1 MPLPNGFNDFEFLQD
16 LVRRWQNRIVKEE
29 FSHLGGD
36 EFDPDITVSEQA
48 LRHAC
53 TIKDNDTAEMV
64 NMRMHLFYFLY
75 GKARDLQPAIYGV
88 PENIYKEKI
97 DGFKTQI
104 YLFFAQ
110 DTRQATEGR
119 PAIRAEFH
127 INLEKQIS
135 EPTWETEVN
144 QLARRIRQEFAS
156 SHPTFTFTKGANIYL
171 YKDKE
176 LGHHFKVFSN
186 SESEATTLF
195 KKMLAIQGQA
205 YEETYLSVSN
215 PKKTS
220 QNNPAGTV
228 LAFGKRRKKRRW
240 RPVGDVRFRWAT
252 LQSFD
257 LDRDIVLVDTTGSFK
272 DALVR
277 A

>member
-1 MPLPNGFNDFEFLQD
+1 MALPSGFSEFEFLQD
-16 LVRRWQNRIVKEE
+16 LVRRWQNRIVRDE
-29 FSHLGGD
+29 FIHLGAD
-36 EFDPDITVSEQA
+36 DFDPDITVSEQA
-48 LRHAC
+48 VRHAC
-53 TIKDNDTAEMV
+53 TIKDNDTAEMTM
-64 NMRMHLFYFLY
+64 MRLYLYYFLY
-75 GKARDLQPAIYGV
+75 GKARDLQPPIYGEPV
-88 PENIYKEKI
+88 NVYKEKL
-97 DGFKTQI
+97 DGFHPQI

-119 PAIRAEFH
+119 PVIQAKFH

-135 EPTWETEVN
+135 EPAWETEVN
-144 QLARRIRQEFAS
+144 RLARKIRQEFAS
-156 SHPTFTFTKGANIYL
+156 TQPTFTFTKGANIYL

-176 LGHHFKVFSN
+176 LGHHFKIFSN
-186 SESEATTLF
+186 SESEAVRVIQ
-195 KKMLAIQGQA
+195 KMLDIQDQA

-228 LAFGKRRKKRRW
+228 LTFGKRRKKPRW

-252 LQSFD
+252 LQKYD
-257 LDRDIVLVDTTGSFK
+257 IDRDIVLVDTTGSFR
-272 DALVR
+272 DALIR